1 MKDELIGFEVARLA
15 KEKGFNVPT
24 LYCFLLDGSEQF
36 SSGDEGDYA
45 LYNHNLWD
53 YYSRPT
59 QTLLARWLREVH
71 KIHVHPVLQCEFY
84 HYADDED
91 FIEYGYLLNDL
102 RNPNPSNDVTPYN
115 NGIDCFYVNQ
125 EGKYW
130 TYEESLEEGLKEGL
144 KLIK

>member
-1 MKDELIGFEVARLA
+1 MREEKVGFEVARLA
-15 KEKGFNVPT
+15 KEKGFDVPT

-59 QTLLARWLREVH
+59 QSLLAKWLREVH
-71 KIHVHPVLQCEFY
+71 NIHVEIRLENSKDY
-84 HYADDED
+84 
-91 FIEYGYLLNDL
+91 I
-102 RNPNPSNDVTPYN
+102 R
-115 NGIDCFYVNQ
+115 FYVVIWGNPK
-125 EGKYW
+125 GNHNTSSYTLNHMCDK
-130 TYEESLEEGLKEGL
+130 YEEALETGLFQAL